1 MAFDPAERGDRPAHA
16 RLVDLDRVPLGD
28 GIEWR
33 PLRRRFGITGFSA
46 NAYSGREVGDHV
58 IEPHDEASPAPAAT
72 RSCTSCSAGRPT
84 SPSARSRSRRRP
96 ARFVFVPPGV
106 RREAVAAAPG
116 TTVVVVGGRPGDALP
131 VSPFEHWYAA
141 QPAYDAGDYATATAI
156 ASVGLQDHPQHGSL
170 HYQLAC
176 YAALAGDP
184 PPRST
189 TCAPRSRP
197 TRARVSGPAAIAT
210 WTRSAT
216 TRTIRTEASR
226 SAGADAR
233 VSR

>member
-1 MAFDPAERGDRPAHA
+1 MAFDPAEHGDQPAHA

-58 IEPHDEASPAPAAT
+58 IEPHDEASPGSGRHEELYVVLSGAADFTVGEESIAAPAG
-72 RSCTSCSAGRPT
+72 S
-84 SPSARSRSRRRP
+84 
-96 ARFVFVPPGV
+96 FVFVPPGV

-156 ASVGLQDHPQHGSL
+156 ASAGLQDHPRHGSL

-176 YAALAGDP
+176 YAALAGDRAAALEHLRAAFEAD
-184 PPRST
+184 PR
-189 TCAPRSRP
+189 
-197 TRARVSGPAAIAT
+197 TREWARDDHDLDALRDDPDYPA
-210 WTRSAT
+210 
-216 TRTIRTEASR
+216 
-226 SAGADAR
+226 
-233 VSR
+233 